1 MLSDGQM
8 MNWWLDKVIEEHEK
22 NIVRDYQELKGKY
35 LNLKEEKHELD
46 KRLSAINEDTKEIIH
61 SLSEAENRE
70 ATKQNKLNSIL
81 NLIDGDL
88 SELAISIREIIER
101 NGD

>member
-1 MLSDGQM
+1 MMSDDQM
-8 MNWWLDKVIEEHEK
+8 MNWWLNKVIKEHEK
-22 NIVRDYQELKGKY
+22 NIVRDYKELEAKY
-35 LNLKEEKHELD
+35 LNLKEEKHELN

-70 ATKQNKLNSIL
+70 ATKQNKLNSIS

-88 SELAISIREIIER
+88 SELAVSIREIIER